1 MKLIKYGIQKWPILV
16 AITHPDVIKE
26 IWEMRIL
33 IDFYMEH
40 KLQNLVETG
49 SEPQNYD
56 SNLINIHLLME
67 SDLT

>member
-1 MKLIKYGIQKWPILV
+1 
-16 AITHPDVIKE
+16 
-26 IWEMRIL
+26 
-33 IDFYMEH
+33 MEH
-40 KLQNLVETG
+40 KLQNLMETG